1 MSRSLQV
8 LIGYKRGVVLLY
20 ALPSASASAQQQQ
33 PSGPLEAYLTGQ
45 PLEALSWRGS
55 VPANMSPT
63 ASNPRFAG
71 LVGLRSHSLHSLT
84 IQWQYSHVSR
94 VFHAQTSFEHE

>member
-1 MSRSLQV
+1 M

-20 ALPSASASAQQQQ
+20 ALPSATASAGASA
-33 PSGPLEAYLTGQ
+33 PSGPLEVYLTGQ
-45 PLEALSWRGS
+45 PLGSLAWRGS

-71 LVGLRSHSLHSLT
+71 LVGPLTHSNSL
-84 IQWQYSHVSR
+84 IR
-94 VFHAQTSFEHE
+94 